1 MLCCPAA
8 LHLAVMQARL
18 NNVRVLLTESNVD
31 AEAFNLRYA
40 SHLQPQE
47 HLRLNYTLH
56 FNATSGCIRRI
67 GSRSHWDLLMQPG
80 ITIPKLGGPY
90 CEHIYRSV
98 HTTCVW
104 SYLAE

>member
-40 SHLQPQE
+40 SGLVA
-47 HLRLNYTLH
+47 LVDKNV
-56 FNATSGCIRRI
+56 FSGCVCRI
-67 GSRSHWDLLMQPG
+67 GSLSHWDLSMQPG
-80 ITIPKLGGPY
+80 INISKWCGPY
-90 CEHIYRSV
+90 CEHV
-98 HTTCVW
+98 
-104 SYLAE
+104 LP

>member
-40 SHLQPQE
+40 YHLQPQV
-47 HLRLNYTLH
+47 RLGLGYSFR
-56 FNATSGCIRRI
+56 FNVNSGCVRRI
-67 GSRSHWDLLMQPG
+67 GYRHIG
-80 ITIPKLGGPY
+80 IF
-90 CEHIYRSV
+90 
-98 HTTCVW
+98 
-104 SYLAE
+104 